1 MVLSIIGN
9 ILGDGDD
16 RSGSGNG
23 SDDLVG
29 GDLAGSMSDD
39 ELMPGTRTDE
49 SVSGSSG
56 GSGEGGGDGDLFD
69 DGDLGGGGEEF
80 LDDESMSLDEMGEV
94 GDMDEMG
101 DMGGMDAMD
110 GGGGGGV
117 SSEIE
122 SRVEEMENNVGS
134 LSSTVNTVQ
143 SENEKISESLDD
155 IEENIRKLLEVYEM
169 VTQGVNPFVEGDSL
183 ADSMTAG
190 PGGGAPGSGDFGGE
204 SLFDSSGDEVEDEAI
219 DDDIASA
226 EADEFLDESIIDDE
240 DGTDFEEDG
249 DLEDD
254 LSMDSEE
261 DDDSDLDGEMGGD
274 EDLSF
279 DELKSEYESG
289 DANWD
294 EEAGAGAET
303 ADEDSDS
310 SALEMDETESQ
321 IEPESDLETDADD
334 LGFDEGEAPTDTE
347 TTESAGDST
356 TETADGLVEEADGAS
371 QNAAADTVAPWDDGG
386 RPYLETIP
394 SEYDTEFVVMDW
406 LEYLVD
412 ELGLNGAARTLRFY
426 DSIHWVSGSVESHL
440 QTVLNGFGGGPDIG
454 DPDPHSSLGV
464 DHKRSLWWI
473 SQIATPEKKRRPFD
487 AWVDA
492 EEIAVQ
498 QAMAAAEQH
507 QPEATETDDVTED
520 EPVAVEEAP
529 TDAPPADAEG
539 GTTAAAAD
547 EELAFD
553 EETDVAPGDSDE
565 TEVELELEVDVDG
578 AVDGD
583 TATEAT
589 DDATADDSDDLELE
603 FTTDEPLDPGT
614 DPFGKDGD
622 GVDDEATESL
632 TDEPSHD
639 RERSDEFE
647 QGERADA
654 AALETNDAQK
664 IFIEE
669 AEESASS
676 AETGGAETSA
686 GTESMTHPPS
696 DGQRTELA
704 EPEVT
709 DGGQMIWVDSD
720 VVLSASGE
728 RLRNARGNA
737 GRIADAGGRADQAQP
752 AKPLVSD
759 EPADLD
765 GWQVERIKLL
775 LAPEDLEHDRPRDR
789 DRTHSRT
796 RDDRVSDTE
805 RTTDDHTHQQ

>member
-49 SVSGSSG
+49 SVG
-56 GSGEGGGDGDLFD
+56 GSGGGEGSGDGDLFD
-69 DGDLGGGGEEF
+69 DGDLGDGGDEF
-80 LDDESMSLDEMGEV
+80 LDDESMSLDGMGEM

-101 DMGGMDAMD
+101 DMGEMDAMD
-110 GGGGGGV
+110 GGGDGV

-183 ADSMTAG
+183 TDSMTAG

-240 DGTDFEEDG
+240 DGADFEDDG

-261 DDDSDLDGEMGGD
+261 DDDSDLDGETGGD
-274 EDLSF
+274 GDLSF

-294 EEAGAGAET
+294 EEAGAGEET
-303 ADEDSDS
+303 ADEDNGSP
-310 SALEMDETESQ
+310 ALEMDETEPPL
-321 IEPESDLETDADD
+321 EPESDLETDADD
-334 LGFDEGEAPTDTE
+334 LGFDEGEAADAE
-347 TTESAGDST
+347 TTESEDDSAIK
-356 TETADGLVEEADGAS
+356 TADGPIDEADGPS

-426 DSIHWVSGSVESHL
+426 SSIHWVSGSIESHL

-487 AWVDA
+487 EWVDA
-492 EEIAVQ
+492 EGIAVQ

-507 QPEATETDDVTED
+507 QPEATGTDEEPVD

-529 TDAPPADAEG
+529 TDVPPADTEG
-539 GTTAAAAD
+539 DTAAASAG
-547 EELAFD
+547 EELSFD
-553 EETDVAPGDSDE
+553 EEPDAASDE
-565 TEVELELEVDVDG
+565 SEVAEVELDANVDS
-578 AVDGD
+578 DGD

-589 DDATADDSDDLELE
+589 DDATADESDDLELE
-603 FTTDEPLDPGT
+603 FTTDEPLDPGAGT
-614 DPFGKDGD
+614 DPFGEGGD
-622 GVDDEATESL
+622 DVADEATGPL
-632 TDEPSHD
+632 TDEPSRA
-639 RERSDEFE
+639 RERSDEPE

-654 AALETNDAQK
+654 ADLETNDAQK

-669 AEESASS
+669 AEDSADSTESV
-676 AETGGAETSA
+676 ETGGAEPSV
-686 GTESMTHPPS
+686 GTESMTHSPS

-720 VVLSASGE
+720 VVLSASGA
-728 RLRNARGNA
+728 RLCDTRGNA
-737 GRIADAGGRADQAQP
+737 GRVTDTGGRSERAQP

-775 LAPEDLEHDRPRDR
+775 LAPEELEHDRPHDRDR

-805 RTTDDHTHQQ
+805 RTTDDHTQQ